1 MVLKERLELLVKLGS
16 YLQEDSELRQNVI
29 LEAERQNRWMTKAN
43 SLKALENLSTEFL
56 SLSKLENWL
65 KNYPKINNNI
75 SPKKIGIVLAG
86 NIPAVGFHDILC
98 TFLCG
103 HHSILK
109 YSDKDRHLIP
119 FMIDYLI
126 KQDKRCNTF
135 FHQTNRLKDFDAVI
149 ATGSNNSAL
158 YFEQYFAK
166 YPNIIRKNRNSIA
179 ILNGNES
186 DEELL
191 KLGIDI
197 FRYFGLGCR
206 SVSKLYVTEGYDFT
220 KLLSILDNYKNIM
233 DHTKYRNN
241 YEYNRSIYL
250 LNNVVHFANDCLML
264 VEHESMLSR
273 ISSVHYEY
281 YNNLEDLQTLLKT
294 KKEEIQCIATNINLS
309 GLETVCLGETQSPAL
324 SDFADSVDTMEFLIA
339 LNS

>member
-75 SPKKIGIVLAG
+75 SPKRIGIVLAG

-135 FHQTNRLKDFDAVI
+135 FHQRDRLKNFDAVI

-186 DEELL
+186 DEELWKVMKINIHNEVDL
-191 KLGIDI
+191 RHLPIPVYSYVNPTLGPR
-197 FRYFGLGCR
+197 F
-206 SVSKLYVTEGYDFT
+206 
-220 KLLSILDNYKNIM
+220 ILHI
-233 DHTKYRNN
+233 
-241 YEYNRSIYL
+241 
-250 LNNVVHFANDCLML
+250 
-264 VEHESMLSR
+264 MLSMGEFY
-273 ISSVHYEY
+273 SEY
-281 YNNLEDLQTLLKT
+281 YLILHQTLRELLRYYNLIGDSNDEDSLQNYCNSLLKKYILEQVQYFPRAQHGLPT
-294 KKEEIQCIATNINLS
+294 SDLHPWIIANGPIEAD
-309 GLETVCLGETQSPAL
+309 GLLPLPLQGKRLAVHECDVCLR
-324 SDFADSVDTMEFLIA
+324 
-339 LNS
+339 